1 MGREYTSELIEMAEQ
16 MVIDWETIARECLA
30 RMSEDEV
37 QEMCEECDWI
47 EPKDDEDDEDDE
59 DDKDDW
65 DDDEEDEEEI
75 PDGEAGAYVDRI
87 ESQDQGTIG
96 W

>member
-1 MGREYTSELIEMAEQ
+1 MGREYTSELVEMAEQ
-16 MVIDWETIARECLA
+16 TVIDWETIARECLA

-47 EPKDDEDDEDDE
+47 EPEEDEEEEEDEDG
-59 DDKDDW
+59 W
-65 DDDEEDEEEI
+65 DGEGDDEEEEEI

-87 ESQDQGTIG
+87 ENPEQGTIG